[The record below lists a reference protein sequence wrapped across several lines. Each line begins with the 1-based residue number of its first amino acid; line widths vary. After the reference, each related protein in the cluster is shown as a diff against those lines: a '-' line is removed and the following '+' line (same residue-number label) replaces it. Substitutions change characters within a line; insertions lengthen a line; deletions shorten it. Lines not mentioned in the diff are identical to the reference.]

1 MLRDRK
7 GVVLWHHLCSPTETT
22 VAWARFCSC
31 HASPCQKSVLTRV
44 LAFVVQV
51 FSSSHSYNKACSNS
65 SNNYINKRNN
75 NMAPAVQSGRT
86 QMGELLEQAVS
97 YRTTGNE
104 LSHQSS
110 AGKTRVGQTERSF
123 RSVTNTGDS
132 FVRYCEP
139 STELWLPLALD
150 ADMASNSVKLM

>member
-1 MLRDRK
+1 
-7 GVVLWHHLCSPTETT
+7 VLLLDAKACLVWATLDENRRSSVSIGGETG
-22 VAWARFCSC
+22 WF
-31 HASPCQKSVLTRV
+31 HNIEQKS
-44 LAFVVQV
+44 
-51 FSSSHSYNKACSNS
+51 
-65 SNNYINKRNN
+65 
-75 NMAPAVQSGRT
+75 
-86 QMGELLEQAVS
+86 LLEQAVS